1 MGERRS
7 AIIISATIVVIA
19 GLALVFGLGYLGRDE
34 AASEPLT
41 EVTNAAAIQNQL
53 QLSHLGIATSEN
65 YAGQKIRV
73 ISGYLK
79 NTSEKAI
86 RTIDVKLVFTDYDG
100 KPIHEYSERVL
111 RQNQRPLAPGEEFR
125 FEIRQENLPRTW
137 NYRVPITEVTKIGL

>member
-19 GLALVFGLGYLGRDE
+19 GLALIFGIGYLGRDE

-41 EVTNAAAIQNQL
+41 EVTDAADIQNRV

-65 YAGQKIRV
+65 YAGQRIRV
-73 ISGYLK
+73 ISAYLK
-79 NTSEKAI
+79 NTSDKPI
-86 RTIDVKLVFTDYDG
+86 RTIDVKLVFTDFDG
-100 KPIHEYSERVL
+100 KPIHDYSERVL
-111 RQNQRPLAPGEEFR
+111 RQTQRVLAPGEEFR
-125 FEIRQENLPRTW
+125 FEVRQENLPRNW